1 VIEVVHSDF
10 TFPYRNMQQSPAPNR
25 PQFKIGFTIA
35 PGAAVLPLIEK
46 ESGGNQ
52 VSPGL
57 QPGCRIRI
65 PPSWPGL

>member
-35 PGAAVLPLIEK
+35 PGAFCATLCQEI
-46 ESGGNQ
+46 
-52 VSPGL
+52 
-57 QPGCRIRI
+57 
-65 PPSWPGL
+65 